1 MRLLPLICIC
11 AFIFSCSVKKRS
23 YRKGF
28 YIEWAFSKQTK
39 RSSPS
44 VQLHS
49 PVASD
54 NEKAEEEH
62 VLAST
67 GDNPITAKPQR
78 LVITFDENCGDSIF
92 FRKGSPIKAK
102 VLELNE
108 KQIKYKRCD
117 NFDGPTIVV
126 NKGDVDYIRYGNGMT
141 EKFDAIS
148 PAQETYTTQPV
159 KKEIPSSKKKIHP
172 LAVLSLVFTIAS
184 VFLGIFLLG
193 AFITIPIAE
202 RKIMQNSDKYKGLK
216 LLKICKATCK
226 ILSFIYLFLLILL
239 LSKH

>member
-1 MRLLPLICIC
+1 
-11 AFIFSCSVKKRS
+11 
-23 YRKGF
+23 
-28 YIEWAFSKQTK
+28 
-39 RSSPS
+39 
-44 VQLHS
+44 
-49 PVASD
+49 
-54 NEKAEEEH
+54 
-62 VLAST
+62 
-67 GDNPITAKPQR
+67 
-78 LVITFDENCGDSIF
+78 
-92 FRKGSPIKAK
+92 
-102 VLELNE
+102 
-108 KQIKYKRCD
+108 
-117 NFDGPTIVV
+117 V
-126 NKGDVDYIRYGNGMT
+126 NKGDVEYIRYGNGMT

-159 KKEIPSSKKKIHP
+159 KKEIPNSKKKIHP